1 MVKKLLRIGSVRS
14 LVVVFAVVALTLGAC
29 TKPYKGVGGA
39 SFKVALLTPGPVSDA
54 GWNAAAFEG
63 LQAIKG
69 KLGAETALV
78 QTTSPGDFEDAF
90 RDFAGRDFNL
100 IFAHGF
106 EYSDTALKVAKDFP
120 KVFFVVTSGS
130 ASAANVASLTF
141 RIEEA
146 AYVEGVVAG
155 GISKS
160 GITGAVGGIE
170 LPSIRLT
177 FRGFEQGLKSVRPQ
191 ARVLVSYTGNFED
204 VGAAKEAALAQISRG
219 ADLLF
224 HNADA
229 AGLGVFQAAK
239 ERGVYAFGANR
250 NQNDVAPGVVIASGV
265 TDIPGAFVK
274 IASDVKSGNFRGAM
288 LEYGMKD
295 HMVKVVYNPKLI
307 SAIPRDVMQRAQ
319 TAEDAI
325 SSGKIELV
333 KASQVGAAH
342 H

>member
-1 MVKKLLRIGSVRS
+1 
-14 LVVVFAVVALTLGAC
+14 
-29 TKPYKGVGGA
+29 
-39 SFKVALLTPGPVSDA
+39 
-54 GWNAAAFEG
+54 
-63 LQAIKG
+63 
-69 KLGAETALV
+69 
-78 QTTSPGDFEDAF
+78 
-90 RDFAGRDFNL
+90 
-100 IFAHGF
+100 
-106 EYSDTALKVAKDFP
+106 
-120 KVFFVVTSGS
+120 
-130 ASAANVASLTF
+130 
-141 RIEEA
+141 
-146 AYVEGVVAG
+146 
-155 GISKS
+155 
-160 GITGAVGGIE
+160 
-170 LPSIRLT
+170 
-177 FRGFEQGLKSVRPQ
+177 
-191 ARVLVSYTGNFED
+191 VLVSYTGNFED